1 MEEEFNSEHEVTI
14 RITVGRDELIKI
26 LNKNGYSK
34 TEDFVVDD
42 IYMIPEEFNDI
53 NKYDERRIIEMSV
66 RIRSFIIDSKLAAET
81 EVRKE
86 IVKKDKEFDDK
97 NNILNESKYVC
108 RIKDVD
114 EAFVLLKKLGYVEL
128 FRLKQDTQTFTNGKY
143 EIIISQVNNRLYL
156 EIENKD
162 NKGNIVLKTPQEMI
176 NLIEGYNIPHVKDEY
191 FAQKAIDI
199 IRDMRNKS

>member
-14 RITVGRDELIKI
+14 RVTVGRDELIKI

-34 TEDFVVDD
+34 IEDFVVDD

-53 NKYDERRIIEMSV
+53 NKYDERRIIDMSV
-66 RIRSFIIDSKLAAET
+66 RIRSFIIDSKLSSES

-128 FRLKQDTQTFTNGKY
+128 FRLKKDAQTFTNGKY

-162 NKGNIVLKTPQEMI
+162 SKGNIVLKTPQDMI
-176 NLIEGYNIPHVKDEY
+176 NLIEEYNIPHAKDEY
-191 FAQKAIDI
+191 FAQKAMDI
-199 IRDMRNKS
+199 IRDMRNKA